1 MASISVQVQ
10 TPDSF
15 GSGAFIARNLLVT
28 AAHVIHPRDQGDP
41 YPVKKLTVVLWDAIE
56 LAVVGRLCHPRWAAG
71 FDATGD
77 MAILRVAE
85 DQPGLVLGWRS
96 NLSAVKRPVTITG
109 FREGPN
115 TGTVTRVS
123 NPNGADAFH
132 SDDLAFHEGV
142 SGAPVIAAT
151 GQAIGIATRSPG
163 AATADSFIG
172 IPFLDTTQEKNLSW
186 LIANCPSPG

>member
-1 MASISVQVQ
+1 MASIFVQVQ

-15 GSGAFIARNLLVT
+15 GSGAFISRNLLVT
-28 AAHVIHPRDQGDP
+28 AAHVIHPRDQSDP
-41 YPVKKLTVVLWDAIE
+41 YPAKKLTVVLWDATA
-56 LAVVGRLCHPRWAAG
+56 LAVIGRLCHQRWTAS
-71 FDATGD
+71 FDATAD
-77 MAILRVAE
+77 MAVIRVAD
-85 DQPGLVLGWRS
+85 DQPGLVLAWKS
-96 NLSAVKRPVTITG
+96 NLNAVKRAVTITG

-163 AATADSFIG
+163 APTTDSFIG

-186 LIANCPSPG
+186 LIANCPPIG